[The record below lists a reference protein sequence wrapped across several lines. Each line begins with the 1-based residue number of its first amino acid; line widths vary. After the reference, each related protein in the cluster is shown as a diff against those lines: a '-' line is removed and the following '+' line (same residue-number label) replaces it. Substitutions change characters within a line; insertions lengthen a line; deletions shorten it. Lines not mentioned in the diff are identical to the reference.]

1 MFRLIIFSIV
11 MSLIFISVM
20 SLPSYQVHPIELIND
35 EPEEISI
42 VNLEDGDY
50 VVKLITQL
58 TDCNLENKTH
68 DSEELRTELESLYK
82 ETLVAHGLSNL
93 APDHL
98 EALRVH
104 RKEKCTLKVWK

>member
-1 MFRLIIFSIV
+1 MFHLIIFSTVI
-11 MSLIFISVM
+11 SLIFISVI
-20 SLPSYQVHPIELIND
+20 SLPSYQVHPIELVND

-50 VVKLITQL
+50 VEKLIIQL

-82 ETLVAHGLSNL
+82 ESLAARGLSHWAL
-93 APDHL
+93 DHL
-98 EALRVH
+98 QALRVH
-104 RKEKCTLKVWK
+104 RKEKCTPKV